1 MAACSSEFELVPFQ
15 EPTFSFG
22 PGSLKQPCGQTG
34 RVKWDSQ
41 SSCVLRFLRGFL
53 RRFFA
58 ASVQVAIGVGDL
70 GLAYQAFKSLGLLLV
85 GQLDSIIPLL
95 FVPFLTETC
104 RGATVV
110 GIFGAHHTAPQRA
123 ASAKWRACSS
133 DAGAIRKDRHQRG
146 SKPRRE
152 LQQHRSPRAAQGAT
166 TLFIRCQG
174 ACSTIKGYNKR
185 NSKMQVLWAPFHR
198 RLTLLTFYFLPFWVQ
213 MHLQTNA
220 DPPKTRIRP
229 NPPSPIR
236 FARMLPNLLGLSAV
250 GRSSV
255 AYTLQRF

>member
-1 MAACSSEFELVPFQ
+1 MPNWPCEVGFSELF
-15 EPTFSFG
+15 FS
-22 PGSLKQPCGQTG
+22 
-34 RVKWDSQ
+34 
-41 SSCVLRFLRGFL
+41 VLRFLRI
-53 RRFFA
+53 FA
-58 ASVQVAIGVGDL
+58 AVFCGFRSGCHRRGGFGPGLPSLQEPRWSFASWPAGFHCDAFCLSHFLLRPVGE
-70 GLAYQAFKSLGLLLV
+70 QLL
-85 GQLDSIIPLL
+85 SASFEPI
-95 FVPFLTETC
+95 
-104 RGATVV
+104 
-110 GIFGAHHTAPQRA
+110 HTAPQRA

-133 DAGAIRKDRHQRG
+133 DSGAIRKDRHQRG